1 MSLKEFASNSGDAIA
16 DQADDTA
23 APDQFAMLELALI
36 TPSRTN
42 PRKIFNEA
50 KMLDLAESI
59 KASGVH
65 QPILVRP
72 LPASR
77 LEETFRNR
85 GDGNPLPTHEIV
97 SGERRYRASKLAQQ
111 KTIPAMIRPLSD
123 AAVLEIQIVEN
134 LQRDDLTELE
144 EAEGYQRLCEETG
157 IAKEQVGER
166 IGKSR
171 SYVYGRMKL
180 LDLSPAP
187 REALRNGEID
197 GSKALLIA
205 RIPDERQQLK
215 ALEAA
220 TEKDH
225 QGSPRLSYRALQTWV
240 QQNVMLKLSAAAF
253 SIKDAGLVPGAGAC
267 PDCPKRTGA
276 NPDLFADVDSPD
288 VCTDPSCFH
297 GKEDAHREALVGIA
311 RAKGMEI
318 IEGREAK
325 EVMPHG
331 TSNYL
336 QGYTSLDNC
345 ATPNGVPLRELLS
358 PKEMKK
364 VALLVAPESGELIE
378 VIPEEFAG
386 NAKARARKATESP
399 KDKKANADYEA
410 EQERRRLELDYQQ
423 RWRAA
428 AIEQIKPR
436 VEAGEVRSLS
446 ANMMRR
452 LLAEL
457 SGADQR
463 CSDDDCAEALGL
475 DGYPD
480 EDLLMSTIRATDDN
494 EVGYTVILAMLL
506 SDRIARSRFVD
517 GERVIDGSAAV
528 IEDLAGLL
536 SISLDAIKAEVQ
548 GQIRAERGPEDTAGA
563 DLAAQPEG
571 SAKGEKS
578 KSKPAAPAKKGK
590 TSKEDAAAQIAEALQ
605 ALEANEKP
613 DIQAPDGAELDEGA
627 ALAAPGEATALPQ
640 VGDRVAVDHP
650 GHHDHQR
657 EGVVLQVRAS
667 GKARVQ
673 FDGDDGE
680 ALLPIGWLK
689 VLATSLWPFPRGLD
703 QNTAPQTPTLK
714 IGDRV
719 KVRAALSGYASEHHG
734 KEGKIKEPVAGT
746 TKWVVNL
753 ARAKK
758 APNLAELEA
767 EVLEVIEAVTA
778 SASELVPET
787 AWPFPKC
794 AQ

>member
-16 DQADDTA
+16 DQADDTS
-23 APDQFAMLELALI
+23 APDQFAMLELELI

-77 LEETFRNR
+77 LEDTFRNR

-197 GSKALLIA
+197 SSKALLIA
-205 RIPDERQQLK
+205 RIPDEKLQIK

-220 TEKDH
+220 NERDH
-225 QGSPRLSYRALQTWV
+225 QGSPRLSYRALQSWV
-240 QQNVMLKLSAAAF
+240 QQNVMLKLSAARF
-253 SIKDAGLVPGAGAC
+253 SIVDASLVPLAG
-267 PDCPKRTGA
+267 DCPSCSKRTGA
-276 NPDLFADVDSPD
+276 NPDLFSDVEGPD
-288 VCTDPSCFH
+288 VCTDPPCFH
-297 GKEDAHREALVGIA
+297 AKNAAHSETLINIA
-311 RAKGMEI
+311 KAKGMEV
-318 IEGREAK
+318 IEGKEALELRPYK
-325 EVMPHG
+325 WDAG
-331 TSNYL
+331 IR
-336 QGYTSLDNC
+336 GYSALDEEMR
-345 ATPNGVPLRELLS
+345 AVLSERELKGRVKLYVD
-358 PKEMKK
+358 PHD
-364 VALLVAPESGELIE
+364 GEIVE
-378 VIPEEFAG
+378 VIPEDLADKAESKIIAQQQKG
-386 NAKARARKATESP
+386 GMAEKQNKQLAKDKELQAERKAKERERSL
-399 KDKKANADYEA
+399 A
-410 EQERRRLELDYQQ
+410 ENYQER
-423 RWRAA
+423 WRKA
-428 AIEQIKPR
+428 AIDTIAPR
-436 VEAGEVRSLS
+436 IRAGEIQTLS
-446 ANMMRR
+446 ANVLRR
-452 LLAEL
+452 VMFEIFGVDRRCENAEL
-457 SGADQR
+457 FDV
-463 CSDDDCAEALGL
+463 LGL
-475 DGYPD
+475 KGDRWD
-480 EDLLMSTIRATDDN
+480 EDLTASSIRSIDDT
-494 EVGYTVILAMLL
+494 EVGYTLLLALL
-506 SDRIARSRFVD
+506 EADRAPQWEYV
-517 GERVIDGSAAV
+517 ERECVFNDSAPTL
-528 IEDLAGLL
+528 EELAGLL
-536 SISLDAIKAEVQ
+536 GVNLDVIKAEVQ
-548 GQIRAERGPEDTAGA
+548 QQIRAERDPEDPAGA
-563 DLAAQPEG
+563 TLAAQPEG

-578 KSKPAAPAKKGK
+578 KPKPAAPAKKGK

-605 ALEANEKP
+605 ELDAREKA
-613 DIQAPDGAELDEGA
+613 DIQAPDGAGLDEGA
-627 ALAAPGEATALPQ
+627 APAAPGDAAALPQ
-640 VGDRVAVDHP
+640 IGDRVGVDHV

-673 FDGDDGE
+673 FDGDAGE

-689 VLATSLWPFPRGLD
+689 VLAASLWPFPHSAEQR
-703 QNTAPQTPTLK
+703 TEPQPPALK
-714 IGDRV
+714 AGDRV
-719 KVRAALSGYASEHHG
+719 KVRGSLSGYASEHHG
-734 KEGKIKEPVAGT
+734 KEGRVKEPVEGT

-753 ARAKK
+753 AKPKK
-758 APNLAELEA
+758 APKLVELEA
-767 EVLEVIEAVTA
+767 DVLEVLA
-778 SASELVPET
+778 
-787 AWPFPKC
+787 
-794 AQ
+794 